1 MTTKLTI
8 TDRYEE
14 FKQYATDAKGR
25 VFGYTAVITEMSD
38 GATLACVQKCVKT
51 RDGYKSWGAAQRSK
65 KFSSTKEARRW
76 AFATQKERGAKL
88 CDGRPA

>member
-1 MTTKLTI
+1 MTTTTI

-14 FKQYATDAKGR
+14 FKQYTTDDKGR

-38 GATLACVQKCVKT
+38 GSVLACVQKCIKT
-51 RDGYKSWGAAQRSK
+51 RDGYKPWGAAQNSK
-65 KFSSTKEARRW
+65 KFTALKEARQW

-88 CDGRPA
+88 KAA